1 MKDGGIVAVYLL
13 LGVLYWY
20 RGIAGRRLRR
30 KRWQF
35 NGVLFAFGCAILV
48 SCNSRPEGR
57 HGKDGSLMAGY
68 LPLSVL
74 YWYHGI
80 LDQEEASAGLSC
92 GGFLSARK
100 EAVCYAI

>member
-1 MKDGGIVAVYLL
+1 MKDGVFMGRYLL
-13 LGVLYWY
+13 PVMLYWY

-68 LPLSVL
+68 LFLSVL

-80 LDQEEASAGLSC
+80 LDQEGASAGIALR
-92 GGFLSARK
+92 GFLSARK

>member
-1 MKDGGIVAVYLL
+1 MKDGGFMGRYLL
-13 LGVLYWY
+13 PDMLYWY

-68 LPLSVL
+68 LSLSVL

-80 LDQEEASAGLSC
+80 LD
-92 GGFLSARK
+92 
-100 EAVCYAI
+100 